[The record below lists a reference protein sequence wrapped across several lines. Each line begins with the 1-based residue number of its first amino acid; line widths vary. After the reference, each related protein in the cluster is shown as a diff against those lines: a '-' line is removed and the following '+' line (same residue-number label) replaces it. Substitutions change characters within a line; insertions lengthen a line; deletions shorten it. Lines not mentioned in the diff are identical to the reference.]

1 MSKLGSTSGKK
12 CAIPYIRKDKVLNR
26 QCKFPLERTKRDTS
40 IFTGKKTVIKFNLP
54 KNERKKKNSRSFIC
68 IDLTLKNYLHR

>member
-1 MSKLGSTSGKK
+1 MGKK

-40 IFTGKKTVIKFNLP
+40 IFTGKKQLSNSIYP
-54 KNERKKKNSRSFIC
+54 KMKEKRKIRGHLFA
-68 IDLTLKNYLHR
+68 